1 MITVSDI
8 NKMLGTNLKN
18 VSELCTSDK
27 INKWSFYKPVKL
39 SKSRSLSDDDY
50 YYVNDGFTNIMYNS
64 PVELMHNLDNG
75 WKYEIPNA
83 NYRLGDFSGYIS
95 NRSQW
100 FKLEI
105 NGKTT
110 TTNGGNINL
119 TISDDLQN
127 FVNNFNIFNGNN
139 TANIDLGLIIS
150 NRQFSE
156 ASSCYYYKV
165 CTLIDYD
172 EKISLKID
180 DTLQPNTYNVIAVLT
195 DFTNIESGHY
205 YYFRADDTTVTAKWY
220 MLPKSQVQITIEQGS
235 ITDDVFKKV
244 HTTVSNG
251 TYTEGSDY
259 NGEYVSDID
268 FNLTV
273 SVSGDYV
280 GSAIEYSG
288 DIYFNNAYNS
298 GTTTNIKIGQVNG
311 KLNSGE
317 SKSFHITY
325 SNKIYYLAGD
335 MSEKMPLTLNL
346 YINGKK
352 ETRSIYINKIN

>member
-1 MITVSDI
+1 MITISDI

-27 INKWSFYKPVKL
+27 INKWSFHKPVQIAK
-39 SKSRSLSDDDY
+39 SKSLSDDDY
-50 YYVNDGFTNIMYNS
+50 YSVNDGFTNIVYNS
-64 PVELMHNLDNG
+64 PFELMHNLDNG
-75 WKYEIPNA
+75 WKYEVPDSNF
-83 NYRLGDFSGYIS
+83 RLGDFSDYTS
-95 NRSQW
+95 NRGSW

-127 FVNNFNIFNGNN
+127 FVHNFNIFNGNN
-139 TANIDLGLIIS
+139 TANIDLGLIITTKP
-150 NRQFSE
+150 FGE

-180 DTLQPNTYNVIAVLT
+180 ETLQQATYNVIAVLT
-195 DFTNIESGHY
+195 DYTNIESGHY
-205 YYFRADDTTVTAKWY
+205 YYFRADSTVTARWY
-220 MLPKSQVQITIEQGS
+220 MLPYSQVQFTIEQGS
-235 ITDDVFKKV
+235 ITDDIFKKV

-251 TYTEGSDY
+251 TYNEGSDY
-259 NGEYVSDID
+259 TGEYVSDID
-268 FNLTV
+268 FNLIV
-273 SVSGDYV
+273 SVSEDYT
-280 GSAIEYSG
+280 GSAVEYSG
-288 DIYFNNAYNS
+288 EIYFNNAYNS
-298 GTTTNIKIGQVNG
+298 GTTTNIKIGSIYG

-317 SKSFHITY
+317 SKSFNITY

>member
-27 INKWSFYKPVKL
+27 INKWSFYKPIQL
-39 SKSRSLSDDDY
+39 SKSTSLSDLDY
-50 YYVNDGFTNIMYNS
+50 YSVNDGFTNIMYNS
-64 PVELMHNLDNG
+64 PFELMHNLDHG
-75 WKYEIPNA
+75 WKYEVPDSNF
-83 NYRLGDFSGYIS
+83 RLGDFSGYIS

-127 FVNNFNIFNGNN
+127 LVNNFHIFNGNN

-150 NRQFSE
+150 TKPFSE

-180 DTLQPNTYNVIAVLT
+180 ETLQPATYNVIAVLT
-195 DFTNIESGHY
+195 DYTNIESGHY
-205 YYFRADDTTVTAKWY
+205 YYFRADTTVTAKWY
-220 MLPKSQVQITIEQGS
+220 MLPYSQVQFNVEQGS

-244 HTTVSNG
+244 HTRVTEG
-251 TYTEGSDY
+251 TYNEGSDY

-280 GSAIEYSG
+280 GSDIVYSG
-288 DIYFNNAYNS
+288 DIYFNNAYINN
-298 GTTTNIKIGQVNG
+298 TTQDIKIGQVNG

-317 SKSFHITY
+317 SKSFNITY

>member
-27 INKWSFYKPVKL
+27 INKWSFYKPVQL
-39 SKSRSLSDDDY
+39 LKSTSLSDTDY
-50 YYVNDGFTNIMYNS
+50 YSVNDGFTNIVYNS
-64 PVELMHNLDNG
+64 PVELMHNLNNG
-75 WKYEIPNA
+75 WKYEVPEN
-83 NYRLGDFSGYIS
+83 NYRLGDFSGYIP

-105 NGKTT
+105 KGKTT
-110 TTNGGNINL
+110 TNYGGNINL

-127 FVNNFNIFNGNN
+127 LVNNFNIFNGNN
-139 TANIDLGLIIS
+139 TANIDLGLIIT
-150 NRQFSE
+150 NKQFSE

-180 DTLQPNTYNVIAVLT
+180 ETLAVGSYNVIAVLT
-195 DFTNIESGHY
+195 DFTNITSGHY
-205 YYFRADDTTVTAKWY
+205 YYFRADDTTVTARWY
-220 MLPKSQVQITIEQGS
+220 MLPQSQVQITIEQGS
-235 ITDDVFKKV
+235 ITDDTFKKV
-244 HTTVSNG
+244 HTTVESG
-251 TYTEGSDY
+251 TYTEGSDMY
-259 NGEYVSDID
+259 GEYVSDID
-268 FNLTV
+268 FNLIV
-273 SVSGDYV
+273 SLDKDYV

-288 DIYFNNAYNS
+288 DIYFNKAFVNN
-298 GTTTNIKIGQVNG
+298 TTKDIKIDTIYG
-311 KLNSGE
+311 KLNGGE
-317 SKSFHITY
+317 SKSFNITHQD
-325 SNKIYYLAGD
+325 KIYYIAGD
-335 MSEKMPLTLNL
+335 MSEKLPLTLYL

>member
-1 MITVSDI
+1 MINITDI
-8 NKMLGTNLKN
+8 NKLLGTNLKN

-27 INKWSFYKPVKL
+27 INKWSFHKPVQIAK
-39 SKSRSLSDDDY
+39 SKSLSDDDY
-50 YYVNDGFTNIMYNS
+50 YSVNDGFTNIVYTS
-64 PVELMHNLDNG
+64 PFELMHNLNNG
-75 WKYEIPNA
+75 WKYEVPEN
-83 NYRLGDFSGYIS
+83 NYRLGDFSGYTP
-95 NRSQW
+95 NRGSW
-100 FKLEI
+100 FQLEI

-110 TTNGGNINL
+110 TNYGGTINF

-139 TANIDLGLIIS
+139 TANIDLGLIIT
-150 NRQFSE
+150 NKQFSE
-156 ASSCYYYKV
+156 ASNCYYYKV

-172 EKISLKID
+172 EKISLKVD
-180 DTLQPNTYNVIAVLT
+180 ATLQPATYNVIAVLT
-195 DFTNIESGHY
+195 DYTNITSGHY

-220 MLPKSQVQITIEQGS
+220 MLPQSQVQFSVEQGS
-235 ITDDVFKKV
+235 ITDDIFKKV

-251 TYTEGSDY
+251 TYTEGSDMY
-259 NGEYVSDID
+259 GEYVSDID
-268 FNLTV
+268 FNLIV

-280 GSAIEYSG
+280 GSAVEYSG

-298 GTTTNIKIGQVNG
+298 GTTTNIKIDTIYG
-311 KLNSGE
+311 KLNGGE
-317 SKSFHITY
+317 SKSFNITY

-335 MSEKMPLTLNL
+335 MSEKLPLTLYL

>member
-8 NKMLGTNLKN
+8 NNMLGTNLKN

-27 INKWSFYKPVKL
+27 INKWSFHKPVQIAK
-39 SKSRSLSDDDY
+39 SKSLSDDDY
-50 YYVNDGFTNIMYNS
+50 YSIDDGFTNIVYNS
-64 PVELMHNLDNG
+64 PFELMNNLDHG
-75 WKYEIPNA
+75 WKYEVPQNNFRI
-83 NYRLGDFSGYIS
+83 GDFNDYTQ
-95 NRSQW
+95 NRGSW

-110 TTNGGNINL
+110 TNYGGNINF

-139 TANIDLGLIIS
+139 TTNIDLGLIIT
-150 NRQFSE
+150 NKPFSE

-180 DTLQPNTYNVIAVLT
+180 ETLPVGSYNVIAVLT
-195 DFTNIESGHY
+195 DYTNIESGHY
-205 YYFRADDTTVTAKWY
+205 YYFRADSTVTARWY
-220 MLPKSQVQITIEQGS
+220 MLPYSQVQFSVEQGS
-235 ITDDVFKKV
+235 ITDDIFKKV
-244 HTTVSNG
+244 HTTVTEG
-251 TYTEGSDY
+251 TYNEGSDY
-259 NGEYVSDID
+259 TGEYVSDID
-268 FNLTV
+268 FNLVV
-273 SVSGDYV
+273 SVSEDYT
-280 GSAIEYSG
+280 GSAVEYSG
-288 DIYFNNAYNS
+288 EIYFNNAYVNN
-298 GTTTNIKIGQVNG
+298 TTKDIKIGDLYG
-311 KLNSGE
+311 KLNGGE
-317 SKSFHITY
+317 SKSYNITY

-352 ETRSIYINKIN
+352 ETRNIYINKLN